1 MIHLDSSNI
10 IIPKLLDVDSSN
22 YKVVLK
28 NNVTNEEFILDA
40 SNNSD
45 NDFYYSFS
53 LDVSNLAQNEYTVT
67 LYDDSS
73 QCLGNYLAQKGIQ
86 TDVQR
91 TSYENDTEYIQF
103 D

>member
-1 MIHLDSSNI
+1 MIYLDSSNI
-10 IIPKLLDVDSSN
+10 TIPKLLDVDSSN

-53 LDVSNLAQNEYTVT
+53 LDVSNLA
-67 LYDDSS
+67 
-73 QCLGNYLAQKGIQ
+73 
-86 TDVQR
+86 
-91 TSYENDTEYIQF
+91 
-103 D
+103 